1 MFQTVAKI
9 VKWLSIPLL
18 LIASLFACCTAH
30 YEPLVDLVICLGAI
44 VCIVRAVWL
53 REYFWAAALLA
64 ILAVF
69 TPLSLVAKIF
79 LLMSFTSI
87 AVFITLLAAFR
98 AQPLPAD

>member
-1 MFQTVAKI
+1 MFQTATKT
-9 VKWLSIPLL
+9 VKWVSIPVL

-30 YEPLVDLVICLGAI
+30 YEPLVDYAICLGA
-44 VCIVRAVWL
+44 VVLMLRAVWL
-53 REYFWAAALLA
+53 KQYYWAAGLLA

-87 AVFITLLAAFR
+87 AAFTTLLTAFR
-98 AQPLPAD
+98 PQPLAAD